1 MIEKLAD
8 QIVSR
13 FEELER
19 DMSDPA
25 VIGDRER
32 YAEVGRE
39 YQQIAAANAL
49 VLEWRTIKDDLE
61 GAREMLDED
70 GDDDELKKIASEARP
85 RRRERNSLVMLHE
98 PSSKKRS
105 AWRWSTRTPTTTR
118 T

>member
-1 MIEKLAD
+1 VIEKLAD

-39 YQQIAAANAL
+39 RRRRRHAL
-49 VLEWRTIKDDLE
+49 VLECYHQGRPE

-70 GDDDELKKIASEARP
+70 GDDDELKKIASEAPSRIA
-85 RRRERNSLVMLHE
+85 
-98 PSSKKRS
+98 SSKKRS
-105 AWRWSTRTPTTTR
+105 AWRWSTRTQR
-118 T
+118 